1 MRETIKLVIAYVNL
15 ILGDKHDNEKETPMN
30 YDMQFNPMEILSM
43 DRRMAMEI
51 LSMDRRME
59 IDTQVVCKTI
69 QPVSVLGTFD
79 QIIKEALSSFKEFS
93 FKFVKQSANQVFYVR
108 EVVSM
113 SDCKECLT
121 IPSIFIVNV
130 SAYD

>member
-30 YDMQFNPMEILSM
+30 YDMQFSP
-43 DRRMAMEI
+43 MEI

-121 IPSIFIVNV
+121 IPLIFIVNV